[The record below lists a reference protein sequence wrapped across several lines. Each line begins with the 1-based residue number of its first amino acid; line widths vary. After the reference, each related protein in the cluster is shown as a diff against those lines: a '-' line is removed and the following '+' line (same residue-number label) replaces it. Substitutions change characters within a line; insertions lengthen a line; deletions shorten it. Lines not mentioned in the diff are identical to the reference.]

1 MNNTLRTCYI
11 GMGGNTGD
19 RLANLR
25 AALRQLT
32 SLGTL
37 VAVSPLYETPP
48 WGYEDQPWFYNA
60 VCVLKTALPLE
71 QLLHELKQIEAR
83 LGRRPGIRWG
93 PRPVDLDI
101 LLYDSLVVATPHLEV
116 PHPGLSQRGFVLRPL
131 ADLAPDLRH
140 PTDGRTVAE
149 MLRDL
154 EAAGEA
160 SSYRLVSTDWAADL
174 ARPAH

>member
-1 MNNTLRTCYI
+1 MHQTPHTCYI
-11 GMGGNTGD
+11 GMGGNIGD

-25 AALRQLT
+25 AALRQLAD
-32 SLGTL
+32 LGTL

-60 VCVLKTALPLE
+60 VCALKTALPLE
-71 QLLHELKQIEAR
+71 RLLHELKQIEIR

-101 LLYDSLVVATPHLEV
+101 LLCDNLVVVRPGLEV
-116 PHPGLSQRGFVLRPL
+116 PHPGLPQRVFVLRPL

-140 PTDGRTVAE
+140 PTDGRTVTE

-154 EAAGEA
+154 EAAGA
-160 SSYRLVSTDWAADL
+160 AGGYRLVSTDWASDL
-174 ARPAH
+174 AQPAR

>member
-25 AALRQLT
+25 AALRQL
-32 SLGTL
+32 SGLGTL

-48 WGYEDQPWFYNA
+48 WGYADQPWFYNA

-101 LLYDSLVVATPHLEV
+101 LLCDSLVVATPNLEV

-140 PTDGRTVAE
+140 PTDGRTVTE

-154 EAAGEA
+154 EATGEA
-160 SSYRLVSTDWAADL
+160 SG
-174 ARPAH
+174 